1 MFLGTQRDLTRVS
14 TPVAQEPLHLTPARD
29 VTNQR
34 FTGDWKLVD
43 YNRHC
48 HMIVHTSNDLFQRA
62 MGRKEGGGKG
72 TKEDES
78 GRGGEGERG
87 GEGKIEGKARKGEEG
102 QKRPQSTAAESQALT
117 VYKPMKKAEVGNP
130 KSRFFSK
137 LFQIFKKSQAS
148 QPLDVDEPLPS
159 LATTLEFDPNNLKEL
174 FSDFLDSLHDD
185 IKASQE
191 LGELLMS
198 HSIRII
204 DSGGQPQF
212 HDIVSIFL
220 SYISGFLS
228 IYKLSEYFA
237 DHGEVAFFN
246 LAGMLTN
253 EPYESHYTHEQ
264 VIRHNLLAIQSQVS
278 CDGIEEMP
286 NLAFVGTFLDQ
297 QHLCP
302 ETPDQK
308 DERLH
313 SMITEILPEEMQQ
326 CVITNGGSLK
336 KASFRVNARTPGP
349 LDFQSVERLKVGLIA
364 RSRAPTR
371 NLPLKWHGYEAALQR
386 MMQVLGRQC
395 LSRRE
400 CEFIGHQ
407 LGFDYESLNAALD
420 YLRQLNIISFYDS
433 LPNLV
438 FASSQVILDK
448 ITELVTYSLEL
459 KKGQCAIGGAERKVL
474 QEGIISLE
482 ILKSPSLSK
491 HYTAGLFE
499 SEALLQVFTSLLV
512 ISEVGAGQYLVP
524 CVLEVSSIYPSP
536 PLAKGCVRSSF
547 VLNFSKNS
555 PIFGIYG
562 CTISSLMS
570 DAGWK
575 LLTER
580 GEVVQVARNCTTF
593 ELPASITGKVTLLD
607 PLSSYL
613 EVVVELPHAVSSK
626 KEARSLHPS
635 VRDSTITAV
644 RKAMKTLNY
653 KVYTPELTFLC
664 PEQSSLCSTMPHPAT
679 VKKGLLLCSLKP
691 SSVCHQL
698 TEENKK
704 WLPKPTGEI
713 DQSTTL
719 MNWGFV

>member
-1 MFLGTQRDLTRVS
+1 MGKSSLISMFLGTQRDLTRVS
-14 TPVAQEPLHLTPARD
+14 TPVAQEPLHLAPARD

-87 GEGKIEGKARKGEEG
+87 GEGMVERKARKGEEG
-102 QKRPQSTAAESQALT
+102 QKRPKSTAAKSQSLT

-148 QPLDVDEPLPS
+148 QPLDADEPLPS

-174 FSDFLDSLHDD
+174 FSDFLDGLHDD

-246 LAGMLTN
+246 SAGMLTN

-433 LPNLV
+433 LPNVV

-459 KKGQCAIGGAERKVL
+459 KKGQCAIGGAERKFL

-593 ELPASITGKVTLLD
+593 ELPARITGKVTLFD
-607 PLSSYL
+607 PLSCYL
-613 EVVVELPHAVSSK
+613 EVVVELPHAFAFSK
-626 KEARSLHPS
+626 QRKTLYPKI
-635 VRDSTITAV
+635 RDATITAV

-664 PEQSSLCSTMPHPAT
+664 PEQSSLCSESPHPAT
-679 VKKGLLLCSLKP
+679 LLEEEGHHVLVCSIRP
-691 SSVCHQL
+691 SSVCHPVSG
-698 TEENKK
+698 ENRK
-704 WLPKPTGEI
+704 WLPKPTG
-713 DQSTTL
+713 
-719 MNWGFV
+719 

>member
-14 TPVAQEPLHLTPARD
+14 TPVAQKPLHLTPARD

-62 MGRKEGGGKG
+62 MDRNKERWKG

-102 QKRPQSTAAESQALT
+102 QKRPQSTAAKSQALT
-117 VYKPMKKAEVGNP
+117 VYKQMKKAEVGNP

-148 QPLDVDEPLPS
+148 QPLDADEPLPS

-174 FSDFLDSLHDD
+174 FSDFLDGLHDD

-246 LAGMLTN
+246 SAGMLTN

-371 NLPLKWHGYEAALQR
+371 NLPLKWH
-386 MMQVLGRQC
+386 
-395 LSRRE
+395 
-400 CEFIGHQ
+400 
-407 LGFDYESLNAALD
+407 
-420 YLRQLNIISFYDS
+420 
-433 LPNLV
+433 
-438 FASSQVILDK
+438 
-448 ITELVTYSLEL
+448 
-459 KKGQCAIGGAERKVL
+459 
-474 QEGIISLE
+474 
-482 ILKSPSLSK
+482 
-491 HYTAGLFE
+491 AGLFE

-512 ISEVGAGQYLVP
+512 ISEVGAGKYLVP

-593 ELPASITGKVTLLD
+593 ELPARITGKVTLFD
-607 PLSSYL
+607 PLSCYL
-613 EVVVELPHAVSSK
+613 EVVVELPHAFAFSK
-626 KEARSLHPS
+626 QRKTLYPKI
-635 VRDSTITAV
+635 RDATITAV
-644 RKAMKTLNY
+644 RKALNY

-664 PEQSSLCSTMPHPAT
+664 PEQSSLCSESPHPAT
-679 VKKGLLLCSLKP
+679 LLEEEGHHVLVCSIRP
-691 SSVCHQL
+691 SSVCHL
-698 TEENKK
+698 VSGENRK
-704 WLPKPTGEI
+704 WLPKPTG
-713 DQSTTL
+713 
-719 MNWGFV
+719 